1 MTCVI
6 VRIGG
11 LSLGQTQPVPTSCPD
26 RLDTNHRLFF
36 HHPHTLGTEWHP
48 RDRREGWPACEE
60 RKKRNEELRIA
71 EMKRW
76 EEAAKRQEECEE
88 EAKRH
93 EEMVAAR
100 AKWKN
105 RQPLNRKSALAW
117 QTASPE
123 DKLETCED
131 FVCRTWIS
139 AGLDAYTAR

>member
-1 MTCVI
+1 
-6 VRIGG
+6 
-11 LSLGQTQPVPTSCPD
+11 
-26 RLDTNHRLFF
+26 
-36 HHPHTLGTEWHP
+36 
-48 RDRREGWPACEE
+48 
-60 RKKRNEELRIA
+60 
-71 EMKRW
+71 MKRW

-131 FVCRTWIS
+131 FVCRTWIA